1 MNAEIHVDSHI
12 VVLAHL
18 QEVIYHANTYCTT
31 FSDFF
36 FFLHRKEE
44 NKEARSKSN
53 KKLALFECSSDRL
66 QRKNT

>member
-1 MNAEIHVDSHI
+1 MQIHI
-12 VVLAHL
+12 VLHFL
-18 QEVIYHANTYCTT
+18 I
-31 FSDFF
+31 FF